1 VAPLPPD
8 IDTALR
14 IDTRKAG
21 VTPAF
26 FCSDARA
33 AHTPC
38 GLLRGFL
45 SASKNISRCT
55 QLFVTMRY
63 YGSAG
68 WVGHQNMRAFA
79 LGLIF
84 SAAAFPCLA
93 QTVLKSEPLMLAPYE
108 VAFVQD
114 PSCGA
119 GKVRKVT
126 GAIRGL
132 QRRKACVTL
141 AAEQASLVAAT
152 P

>member
-1 VAPLPPD
+1 LIP
-8 IDTALR
+8 R
-14 IDTRKAG
+14 SGSTRAKAG
-21 VTPAF
+21 FTPAF
-26 FCSDARA
+26 LFGSHAWRNAEVRARRSFLPCSKKIL
-33 AHTPC
+33 HC
-38 GLLRGFL
+38 VQLL
-45 SASKNISRCT
+45 
-55 QLFVTMRY
+55 VTIRY
-63 YGSAG
+63 YGSSQPAG
-68 WVGHQNMRAFA
+68 GTTNMRAFA

-93 QTVLKSEPLMLAPYE
+93 QTVLKSEPFILAPYE

-132 QRRKACVTL
+132 QRRKACVTV
-141 AAEQASLVAAT
+141 ASEQASLASAT

>member
-1 VAPLPPD
+1 MWLAFSG
-8 IDTALR
+8 ALK
-14 IDTRKAG
+14 II
-21 VTPAF
+21 F
-26 FCSDARA
+26 
-33 AHTPC
+33 AHSTTFRHDR
-38 GLLRGFL
+38 LLWF
-45 SASKNISRCT
+45 SR
-55 QLFVTMRY
+55 L
-63 YGSAG
+63 A
-68 WVGHQNMRAFA
+68 VGQTNMRVLA

-108 VAFVQD
+108 IAFVQD

-126 GAIRGL
+126 GSIRGV

-141 AAEQASLVAAT
+141 ASEQASLVSAT

>member
-1 VAPLPPD
+1 VDLPPPD

-14 IDTRKAG
+14 IDSRKAG

-26 FCSDARA
+26 FWFECRNAGGSGARSSAFRGVKKIFALHATFRHDA
-33 AHTPC
+33 
-38 GLLRGFL
+38 LLC
-45 SASKNISRCT
+45 I
-55 QLFVTMRY
+55 
-63 YGSAG
+63 SAG

-93 QTVLKSEPLMLAPYE
+93 QTILKSEPFILAPYE

-119 GKVRKVT
+119 GKVLKVT
-126 GAIRGL
+126 GSIRGL

-141 AAEQASLVAAT
+141 ASEQASLVSAT